1 MKRVPASC
9 GEGSMFGVGI
19 ARGAT
24 ELLRVGGGG
33 AFVGTLILL
42 GVYGFGLKVCAAGVK
57 KLS

>member
-24 ELLRVGGGG
+24 ELLRVGGGASG
-33 AFVGTLILL
+33 ALILL
-42 GVYGFGLKVCAAGVK
+42 GVYGFGLKVCAAGVNK
-57 KLS
+57 VS